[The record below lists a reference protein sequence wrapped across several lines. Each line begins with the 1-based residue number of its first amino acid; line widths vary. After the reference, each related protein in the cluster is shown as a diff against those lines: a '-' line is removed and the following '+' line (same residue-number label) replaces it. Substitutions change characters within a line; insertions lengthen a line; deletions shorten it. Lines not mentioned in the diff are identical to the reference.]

1 MPPAHRT
8 LAALALVACA
18 VASGCGGSGG
28 SSKAQYSGADIK
40 AAYYKAK
47 DAGAGAQFDD
57 YWVDADFH
65 SHSNYV
71 PIGGLETCPLAQR
84 SDGPSSGS
92 GAPNQVEPTAAE
104 PVQQFVVEPH
114 DVTDVQMPTVTQGAF
129 VFGTGTIADNGMR
142 TVTAAATRCPTS
154 YDVRGGPS
162 PILGTYSVSSR
173 PFEVAGWKGLIQQ
186 IAHTNPADQV
196 YYEDAVHVILHR
208 ANVIFY
214 LDVDQKRVI
223 GQRSD
228 SAGKAA
234 SILGTV
240 LKRLR

>member
-1 MPPAHRT
+1 MPPANRT

-18 VASGCGGSGG
+18 VASGCGGSGA
-28 SSKAQYSGADIK
+28 SKAQYSGADIR
-40 AAYYKAK
+40 AAYYRAK
-47 DAGAGAQFDD
+47 DAGPGTQFDD
-57 YWVDADFH
+57 YWVDADYH

-84 SDGPSSGS
+84 SDGPSTGS
-92 GAPNQVEPTAAE
+92 GPANQVEPTAAQ

-114 DVTDVQMPTVTQGAF
+114 DTNNVQMPTVTQGAF

-142 TVTAAATRCPTS
+142 TVTAAADKCPTS
-154 YDVRGGPS
+154 YEVRGGPS

-173 PFEVAGWKGLIQQ
+173 PFAITGWKGLIQQ

-196 YYEDAVHVILHR
+196 FYEDAVHVILHR

-223 GQRSD
+223 GQRSS
-228 SAGKAA
+228 SADKAT
-234 SILGTV
+234 SVLNTV
-240 LKRLR
+240 LKRLG